1 MRHLRHWHPATLH
14 SHRDLS
20 PSVRELTL
28 RPHGGLLPWTAGSH
42 LALAFE
48 AEGREMV
55 RTYSLIGL
63 PPRPDE
69 PALYR
74 IAVRRAEPGHGGSK
88 HLWSLQDG
96 AELRVGEPNNHFE
109 LPLGAP
115 AYLLIAGGI
124 GITPLVGMAQALVR
138 HHRPVRLVY
147 AARSASE
154 LVYAEPL
161 RAALGDGLSTFAAE
175 AGQRLDIAAAIA
187 ALPARG
193 MALVCG
199 PLRLLEAVR
208 AAWAHSGRS
217 PARLRFETFGNSG
230 GAADESFW
238 VELPRHGLRLQVPA
252 ERSLLEVLEDAGI
265 ATLSDCRRGECGLC
279 AMTVLKV
286 DGRVDHRDV
295 YFSPA
300 QRAEGH
306 SLCACVSRV
315 SGGGVSLDTAYRP
328 D

>member
-28 RPHGGLLPWTAGSH
+28 RPHGGLSPWTAGSH
-42 LALAFE
+42 LALAVE
-48 AEGREMV
+48 AGGREVV

-63 PPRPDE
+63 PPGPDE
-69 PALYR
+69 PPLYR
-74 IAVRRAEPGHGGSK
+74 IAVRRADPGHGGSRQ
-88 HLWSLQDG
+88 LWALQDG

-115 AYLLIAGGI
+115 SYLLIAGGI
-124 GITPLVGMAQALVR
+124 GVTPMVGMAQLLA
-138 HHRPVRLVY
+138 HRRQPVRMVY
-147 AARSASE
+147 AARSRSE
-154 LVYAEPL
+154 LVYAERL
-161 RAALGDGLSTFAAE
+161 RESLGDGLRTFAAD
-175 AGQRLDIAAAIA
+175 AGERLDVAAAIA
-187 ALPARG
+187 ALPAQG
-193 MALVCG
+193 LALVCG
-199 PLRLLEAVR
+199 PQRLLEAVR

-230 GAADESFW
+230 GAADQAFW

-279 AMTVLKV
+279 AMDVLRLE
-286 DGRVDHRDV
+286 GRVDHRDV

-300 QRAEGH
+300 QRAD
-306 SLCACVSRV
+306 SRALCACVSRV
-315 SGGGVSLDTAYRP
+315 QGGGVVLDTAYRP